1 MINQPHAM
9 KRPTLFCLMICGLL
23 SSGVV
28 AQEPETKSDTLKM
41 TSDTLLL
48 EGVSIVA
55 DRPLFSV
62 EGEKTLYQVS
72 DDPTVQSGMASDALQ
87 NAPGVSVDVEGN
99 VTLRGASDVEVWIND
114 QPSNLTQESLK
125 VYLRTLPANAIER
138 IEVITNPSA
147 RYATQADG
155 IINIVTNTKVKRNEF
170 LCFGVN
176 GSSQPYVMPWA
187 SYIWKNDR
195 WTVNLYSNMYFYH
208 GNSEESSEKTLYSED
223 ENGNPV
229 VASLFKAH
237 TQSTNNSYSPGL
249 NINLTF
255 TPDQKNT
262 FSFYSML
269 WDSFGPSELRQ
280 ERERV
285 EYLEQSGDYQY
296 SILTKSRNNYLYLPF
311 GLNYRHLFNEEGHNI
326 SLRWNGSLNRYAI
339 PIDYHK
345 TFTSPVP
352 YERVFVND
360 YAYTNIPISANVD
373 YNLPYSQNGE
383 IGLGIN
389 ASWEGKDVVC
399 SLDSLAD
406 GVYVHDSVMSYRFKH
421 VDHSMGGYVLVRHR
435 FGNFT
440 VQPSVSLQYY
450 HTGIAYPDAP
460 IYDFATHYWNV
471 KPSLHLSYHT
481 ASMHNFK
488 LSYSMRVQNPSA
500 EQLSPFIKF
509 DEETYVTGNPDL
521 QQVFTHNL
529 EGCWT
534 KYWDDFGSVGLTGY
548 YKGRSNVINYISEA
562 AYHDYY
568 GRVVTFQHPVNVG
581 WSYNAGGE
589 FNMMY
594 RPSGLLNLRFYAN
607 LYDSYLETS
616 YGDDNWVKNRMLCYS
631 LRLSFWSKLWDR
643 LEVHASAYYNS
654 PTQTLFGQKGSSYS
668 IDCGL
673 RSDFFDHQLSV
684 FVNGYDLFGLLQN
697 QNVVSSPTASSTSIS
712 RYNSSC
718 VCAGFTLRFGNVEL
732 ENEVQTGGEDA
743 GR

>member
-1 MINQPHAM
+1 M
-9 KRPTLFCLMICGLL
+9 KRPTPFFLMICGML
-23 SSGVV
+23 SSGVF

-170 LCFGVN
+170 LCFGMN

-237 TQSTNNSYSPGL
+237 TKSSNNSYSPGL
-249 NINLTF
+249 NINLTY

-296 SILTKSRNNYLYLPF
+296 SILTKSRSNYMYLPF
-311 GLNYRHLFNEEGHNI
+311 GLNYRHLFNEEGHNL
-326 SLRWNGSLNRYAI
+326 SLRLNGSLNRYAI
-339 PIDYHK
+339 PIYYHK
-345 TFTSPVP
+345 TFTSPMP
-352 YERVFVND
+352 YERAFVND
-360 YAYTNIPISANVD
+360 YSTTNIPISANVD

-383 IGLGIN
+383 FGLGLN
-389 ASWEGKDVVC
+389 ASWEGNDVVN

-406 GVYVHDSVMSYRFKH
+406 GGYVHDSVMSYRFRL
-421 VDHSMGGYVLVRHR
+421 VDHSMGGYVQMRHR

-450 HTGIAYPDAP
+450 HTSIAYPNATA
-460 IYDFATHYWNV
+460 YNFATHYWNV

-481 ASMHNFK
+481 ATMHNFK
-488 LSYSMRVQNPSA
+488 VSYSMRVQNPSA

-509 DEETYVTGNPDL
+509 DEEMFASGNPDL

-529 EGCWT
+529 EGSWT

-581 WSYNAGGE
+581 WSYNTGGE

-594 RPSGLLNLRFYAN
+594 RPNGMLNLRLYAN
-607 LYDSYLETS
+607 LYDSYIETNW
-616 YGDDNWVKNRMLCYS
+616 GNDNGWVKNRMLCYS
-631 LRLSFWSKLWDR
+631 LRLNFWSKLWDR

-668 IDCGL
+668 LDCGL
-673 RSDFFDHQLSV
+673 RSDFFDHKLSV
-684 FVNGYDLFGLLQN
+684 FVNGYDLFGLLKN
-697 QNVVSSPTASSTSIS
+697 QTVVSSPTASSTSIS